1 MKMRYR
7 WVIERYVGALLGDE
21 VLYAGFG
28 DFHLEATRPM
38 AYIWNAGDEPSR
50 ILEIISPA
58 GFWPDPDWL
67 IQVICTRV
75 GGPPL

>member
-28 DFHLEATRPM
+28 DFILKPRGQWHTSGTLAMSPP
-38 AYIWNAGDEPSR
+38 AFSR
-50 ILEIISPA
+50 LFLPQDFGLTPI
-58 GFWPDPDWL
+58 G
-67 IQVICTRV
+67 
-75 GGPPL
+75 